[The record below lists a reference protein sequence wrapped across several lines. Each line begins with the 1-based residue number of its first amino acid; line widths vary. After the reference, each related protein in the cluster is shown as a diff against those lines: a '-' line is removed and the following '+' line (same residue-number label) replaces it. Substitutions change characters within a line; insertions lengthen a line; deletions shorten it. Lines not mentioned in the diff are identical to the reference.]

1 MNMQKRIDVFNE
13 SMTSAV
19 LTKVEFI

>member
-1 MNMQKRIDVFNE
+1 MNMQKRIDVYNE